1 MPPRGVKKG
10 SKRDRQ
16 YKEVKKSEEREGR
29 STKRAEEIAARTV
42 NKEKARAGETKTAS
56 RSSVKGKSA
65 SARGGKQSGKGPGGR
80 TKEQLY
86 NDAKKLNI
94 EGRSSMSKSQLQKA
108 VAGAG

>member
-1 MPPRGVKKG
+1 MPPRGVKKN

-16 YKEVKKSEEREGR
+16 YEAVKKSEEEEGR
-29 STKRAEEIAARTV
+29 SEKRAEEIAGRTV
-42 NKEKARAGETKTAS
+42 NKEKARAGESETAS
-56 RSSVKGKSA
+56 RSSTEGKSA

-94 EGRSSMSKSQLQKA
+94 EGRSSMSKGELQKA
-108 VAGAG
+108 VAGAS